1 MTWDNTQLFA
11 DPSPSDEAFRREV
24 ALWMAAHVPQN
35 LCHRPDRLTPDDI
48 RPWHR
53 MLYEKGWIA
62 PHWPK
67 EYGGMG
73 ATLMQQ
79 IILYEEMARLGAPTP
94 FPHGL
99 NFFGPIL
106 IEAGTPEQKIQ
117 HLPGIL
123 NGDVTWCQ
131 GYSEAEAGSD
141 LASLKTVAE
150 VEGDELVITG
160 HKLWT
165 TNGHHAD
172 WMFAL
177 VRTDP
182 QAQPRHAGLTMVLID
197 LKSPGITIRPIP
209 TLRGDAEFAEE
220 VFDRVR
226 VPLSNVVCGLNQGWK
241 VANMVL
247 GSERFTTGH
256 PRNAATLLNRA
267 RMVAAIS
274 GAEDDPWFIQQ
285 LTELEMELM
294 AFSAF
299 YQHAAQM
306 HAAGKSPLSMAP
318 VIKIAGGELGQRA
331 SELLMQAAGPMGIRT
346 GLMDTSTGQVDV
358 VADLFEMRRLTV
370 GSGAVEVQRNVIA
383 KRVLGME
390 G

>member
-1 MTWDNTQLFA
+1 MSWDNTQLFT
-11 DPSPSDEAFRREV
+11 DYSREDQAFRQEV
-24 ALWMAAHVPQN
+24 RAWMEANVPHSLRN
-35 LCHRPDRLTPDDI
+35 RPDRLTPADLK
-48 RPWHR
+48 PWHR
-53 MLYEKGWIA
+53 MLYEQGWIA

-79 IILYEEMARLGAPTP
+79 IILFEEMARLGAPTP

-106 IEAGTPEQKIQ
+106 IEAGTPAQKAK
-117 HLPGIL
+117 HLPRIL
-123 NGDVTWCQ
+123 TGECIWCQ

-141 LASLKTVAE
+141 LASLRTSGRVD
-150 VEGDELVITG
+150 GDHLVING

-182 QAQPRHAGLTMVLID
+182 EAKPKQAGITMVLID

-220 VFDRVR
+220 IFEEVR
-226 VPLSNVVCGLNQGWK
+226 VPLENVVGELHQGWK

-256 PRNAATLLNRA
+256 PRNAAVLLNRA
-267 RMVAAIS
+267 RMLAEMT
-274 GAEDDPWFIQQ
+274 GADSDPLFRQQ
-285 LTELEMELM
+285 LAALEIDLL

-299 YQHAAQM
+299 YHHAARM
-306 HAAGKSPLSMAP
+306 HATGRAPLSMAP
-318 VIKIAGGELGQRA
+318 TIKIAGGELGQKA
-331 SELLMQAAGPMGIRT
+331 SELLMQAAGELGVRA
-346 GLMDTSTGQVDV
+346 GRLDTSEGEVDV
-358 VADLFEMRRLTV
+358 AADLFEMRRLTV
-370 GSGAVEVQRNVIA
+370 GSGAVEIQRNVIA